1 MAAKKLST
9 TGLTEA
15 TLTKLAQDL
24 QRQLESNS
32 IYRELTLVRKALAEI
47 QSSSSSTKTDTA
59 KKLIVSSKPSPQRLG
74 RVTAVSAACEALKE
88 AGRPMSIHELLEA
101 LPKHGFRGGGNR
113 PAGRLSSYLSKQGK
127 RSPISSIYV
136 DNKPMWWFRD
146 QPVPERKA

>member
-24 QRQLESNS
+24 QRQLESNP
-32 IYRELTLVRKALAEI
+32 IFRELIFVRKALAEI
-47 QSSSSSTKTDTA
+47 QSSSSSAKTDTA
-59 KKLIVSSKPSPQRLG
+59 NNLIVSYKPSPKRLG

-88 AGRPMSIHELLEA
+88 AGRPMSIHELVEA
-101 LPKHGFRGGGNR
+101 LPRHGFQGGGNK
-113 PAGRLSSYLSKQGK
+113 PTGRLSSYLSKGGK
-127 RSPISSIYV
+127 SPISSIYV

-146 QPVPERKA
+146 QPVPKRGA

>member
-24 QRQLESNS
+24 QRQLESNP
-32 IYRELTLVRKALAEI
+32 IFRELIFVRKALAEI
-47 QSSSSSTKTDTA
+47 QSSSSSAKTD
-59 KKLIVSSKPSPQRLG
+59 KRLG

-88 AGRPMSIHELLEA
+88 AGRPMSIHELVEA
-101 LPKHGFRGGGNR
+101 LPRHGFQGGGNK
-113 PAGRLSSYLSKQGK
+113 PTGRLSSYLSKGGK
-127 RSPISSIYV
+127 GPISSIYV

-146 QPVPERKA
+146 QPVPKRGA